1 MYNTIRKIYLFFR
14 QLKNGQ
20 RKVSYGK
27 ENPGKTF
34 YVVAINRNKGGLFWI
49 ILVNFSHVY
58 YALSKN
64 FIPFIDMQNYEN
76 QYLDTSLLHK
86 ENSWEYY
93 FEQPATGKNYSLESI
108 YNSKHVILSNK
119 TDVSHEYYTISDDD
133 IYNKENKERLLY
145 ARKLFQEY
153 IKFNKKTKEHL
164 DNERDLFIGKGER
177 VLGVLCRGTDY
188 INKKPPGHLVQ
199 PEPDEV
205 IKKAED
211 IIREYSCS
219 YIYLATEDQDI
230 YDLFEARFGKKLL
243 ANRQKRF
250 RKTDFKNIQYIS
262 EIESVNKRG
271 NYLLGLEYLSSIN
284 ILSQCTCFIGGRTC
298 GTVGVYLMSGGFE
311 YDYTWNLGRYP
322 FEKITL
328 RFLLNKFFGQR

>member
-1 MYNTIRKIYLFFR
+1 
-14 QLKNGQ
+14 
-20 RKVSYGK
+20 
-27 ENPGKTF
+27 
-34 YVVAINRNKGGLFWI
+34 
-49 ILVNFSHVY
+49 
-58 YALSKN
+58 
-64 FIPFIDMQNYEN
+64 MQNYEN
-76 QYLDTSLLHK
+76 QYLDKSLIHK

-93 FEQPATGKNYSLESI
+93 FEQPDSGKEYTIQSV

-119 TDVSHEYYTISDDD
+119 TDVSHEYYTINDDD
-133 IYNKENKERLLY
+133 IYNRENRERLLY

-153 IKFNKKTKEHL
+153 IQINDKTRKYL
-164 DNERDLFIGKGER
+164 DNERGVFLGGGRR

-199 PEPDEV
+199 PGPDEV

-211 IIREYSCS
+211 ILEKYSCS

-230 YDLFEARFGKKLL
+230 YDLFEARFGKILL
-243 ANRQKRF
+243 ANGQKRF

-262 EIESVNKRG
+262 EIEPEGAGGG

-284 ILSQCTCFIGGRTC
+284 ILSKCTCFIGGRTC

-311 YDYTWNLGRYP
+311 YDYTWDLGRYP
-322 FEKITL
+322 SEKITL
-328 RFLLNKFFGQR
+328 KYLLNKFFKYT